1 MRRTGRKKGQTGKRE
16 RDENESDG
24 EDEEGRE

>member
-1 MRRTGRKKGQTGKRE
+1 MRRAGRKKGQTGKRE
-16 RDENESDG
+16 RDEKESDG